1 MPEERRRS
9 ARRAIS
15 IPETASHDRRAI
27 IAVALTLL
35 YIPAAKAQKCT
46 RPQEPLFYEANH
58 YTVGRIVM
66 ESPFDFFHLVQRRLE
81 AIRGDLALKEG
92 APFSR
97 SAYDESFKQVEDAVR
112 SDSAFG
118 KNSPLKIVLALA
130 ALENCVER
138 AGVPN
143 TLDVT
148 YQVFSTDPPHNQ
160 GVVTVEDR
168 QNSIEKPA
176 TAAGEQ
182 NTHPKLKLEPLAGY
196 DHTYRFFAGGSLM
209 SRIPGHVPVDF
220 KLQGIGSPTRILLD
234 GQLNLSLASHFTV
247 LSTSQYHVGYHY
259 VQMPAHDL
267 SLAEG
272 SFYASFSGAT
282 KTVDTHSS
290 QIAARYGASVERGLQ
305 QSNRPVIDPPTDIIA
320 NSAFGA
326 FRLYAGVTGTT
337 RYSAI
342 AASYG
347 LEIGGTSLADPGF
360 TKHVGD
366 LDYNN
371 RFPGSTHRP
380 WDIEVR
386 ATGGAIIGN
395 QTLLNERFF
404 GGGAVSAFIPGDSWC
419 IPNGP
424 LVRSIAPNLLL
435 AVGSGGTSFYSTNAT
450 IGKVVWNVPL
460 IPASIENVPGFSS
473 GVSAAEDTAQGF
485 FADGYESA
493 SPSFQSLAVDYS
505 KRLKAEI
512 DSFRGVL
519 REMQGTANMSSSLRQ
534 RIDETDR
541 EARLAQNFL
550 RHADDRDKKGLVDA
564 IEFKTLNDPSSR
576 FIKLLEA
583 TQNLQPLLEED
594 LRLRLAALRVS
605 LQETLSSLG
614 IAIKAIDDGQ
624 TGRAARARAERE
636 MMRPRESID
645 TLRHEANSFSLS
657 LLGIFDTGRMWPDG
671 YGTRYAIGGGVR
683 LSMVNVNFNIGYA
696 VNPDPQRQV
705 GQGHGALFLSLTYTN
720 LFR

>member
-1 MPEERRRS
+1 VT
-9 ARRAIS
+9 AI
-15 IPETASHDRRAI
+15 HDRRTI
-27 IAVALTLL
+27 IALALTLL
-35 YIPAAKAQKCT
+35 YISAAKAQKCT

-58 YTVGRIVM
+58 YTVGKIVM
-66 ESPFDFFHLVQRRLE
+66 DSPLDFFHLVRRRLE
-81 AIRGDLALKEG
+81 AIKGDLALKEG

-97 SAYDESFKQVEDAVR
+97 SAYDESFRQVEDAVR

-118 KNSPLKIVLALA
+118 RNSPLKIVLAVGG
-130 ALENCVER
+130 LENCVER
-138 AGVPN
+138 PGVPN
-143 TLDVT
+143 TVDVA
-148 YQVFSTDPPHNQ
+148 YRVFSTDPPQNQ
-160 GVVTVEDR
+160 RVVTVEDR
-168 QNSIEKPA
+168 RNAIERPA
-176 TAAGEQ
+176 TAVGEQ
-182 NTHPKLKLEPLAGY
+182 NTNPRLRLEPLAGY
-196 DHTYRFFAGGSLM
+196 DHTYRFFGGGSLQ

-220 KLQGIGSPTRILLD
+220 KVQGIGSSTRILLD
-234 GQLNLSLASHFTV
+234 GQLNLSSASHFTV

-259 VQMPAHDL
+259 VQTPAHDL

-272 SFYASFSGAT
+272 SFYASFIGAT
-282 KTVDTHSS
+282 KTVETHSS

-305 QSNRPVIDPPTDIIA
+305 QSDRPVIGPPTDIVA

-326 FRLYAGVTGTT
+326 FRLYAGITGTT

-347 LEIGGTSLADPGF
+347 LELGGTSLADPGF

-366 LDYNN
+366 VDYNN

-386 ATGGAIIGN
+386 ATGGAIIGS

-404 GGGAVSAFIPGDSWC
+404 GGGAVSAFIPGDSWR

-424 LVRSIAPNLLL
+424 VVRSIAPNLLL
-435 AVGSGGTSFYSTNAT
+435 AEGSGGTSFYSTNAT
-450 IGKVVWNVPL
+450 VGKVVWNMPL

-473 GVSAAEDTAQGF
+473 GVSAAEDTAEGF

-519 REMQGTANMSSSLRQ
+519 LEVQGTANMSSSLRQ
-534 RIDETDR
+534 RLEETDR
-541 EARLAQNFL
+541 DARLAQNFL

-564 IEFKTLNDPSSR
+564 IKFKTLNDPSSR

-583 TQNLQPLLEED
+583 AQNLQPLLAED
-594 LRLRLAALRVS
+594 LRPRLAALRVS

-614 IAIKAIDDGQ
+614 MAIKAIDDGQ
-624 TGRAARARAERE
+624 TGRAARARAEKD

-645 TLRHEANSFSLS
+645 TLRREANSFSLS
-657 LLGIFDTGRMWPDG
+657 LLGIFDTGRMWPDV
-671 YGTRYAIGGGVR
+671 YGTRYGIGGGMR
-683 LSMVNVNFNIGYA
+683 LSIVNVNFNIGYA
-696 VNPDPQRQV
+696 VNPDPQKQV